1 MCAYTASTRKQDA
14 MQENATR
21 APSVTLQAI
30 GHGRKIKIDEI
41 GTPAVLICVGR
52 ETSSQARPVV
62 DAVREEY
69 PPAADAVIA
78 NVAEVRGFPR
88 VLRKVAEQLMKSSY
102 KDAVEGLDPA
112 KTPEEYVLIL
122 PDWDGDVLGPL
133 GIDDVSKQI
142 AVAVVDR
149 GGMIVGLYQGEEPA
163 SRAVELLEKTKVAV

>member
-1 MCAYTASTRKQDA
+1 MQD
-14 MQENATR
+14 NAKR

-41 GTPAVLICVGR
+41 GAPAVLICVGR

-62 DAVREEY
+62 DAVREKY
-69 PPAADAVIA
+69 PTAADAVIA
-78 NVAEVRGFPR
+78 NVADVRGFPR

-102 KDAVEGLDPA
+102 KDAVEGLDPS

-122 PDWDGDVLGPL
+122 PDWDGDILSPL
-133 GIDDVSKQI
+133 GVDDVSKQI

-149 GGMIVGLYQGEEPA
+149 YGSVAGVYQGDDPA
-163 SRAVELLEKTKVAV
+163 SHVVELLEKTKIAV